1 MKHLICTPIDR
12 TFKVHSSTRS
22 TMSAELEEVLRFGER
37 GVRVVG
43 TYDDPWFCG
52 NDVARALGYARPRDA
67 VLYYVRERDRRRL
80 EDILADSA
88 TTASARLKSAD
99 VMQSIDTAHSL
110 VDAVGNFVA
119 HYFLQRGC
127 SCLTGIGLTHTDLM
141 TTYITAAGVQSLF
154 FSGKLFHSSR
164 GERECHRAIESIT
177 GRVFRRAR
185 PEWLINIPTDQRLE
199 LDCYNAELS
208 IAVEYN
214 GQQHYKYTRHY
225 HASPTAF
232 QESIR
237 RDVAKQ
243 RLCTEH
249 GVTLIVVPY
258 TVATKT
264 IETYIRSH
272 LGAVRLPSDIV
283 PI

>member
-22 TMSAELEEVLRFGER
+22 TMSEELEEVLRFGER

-52 NDVARALGYARPRDA
+52 NDVARALGYAQPRNA
-67 VLYYVRERDRRRL
+67 VLDHVQERDRRRL
-80 EDILADSA
+80 EDISV
-88 TTASARLKSAD
+88 R
-99 VMQSIDTAHSL
+99 VIPPRIEYH
-110 VDAVGNFVA
+110 
-119 HYFLQRGC
+119 
-127 SCLTGIGLTHTDLM
+127 
-141 TTYITAAGVQSLF
+141 
-154 FSGKLFHSSR
+154 
-164 GERECHRAIESIT
+164 ERESVYINRSGLYKLTFSSKLPIAE
-177 GRVFRRAR
+177 VF
-185 PEWLINIPTDQRLE
+185 TDWVTSE
-199 LDCYNAELS
+199 
-208 IAVEYN
+208 
-214 GQQHYKYTRHY
+214 
-225 HASPTAF
+225 
-232 QESIR
+232 IR